1 MPKVSERQ
9 TTISETELLLKRL
22 VIDDEDDTVEFEDI
36 VDLQSTI
43 LSSRYLNL
51 RECVKKNRSMNEM
64 LWTYSDFDFKQAVR
78 MQKRSFLKLLE
89 KIEGHQVFENNS
101 RNPQAAVW
109 IQLMV
114 VLQLVGL
121 DGTGASVG
129 RNARMA
135 GFSHGSVIK
144 FKDRVF
150 AALLV
155 CRSTA
160 ITWPDSDER
169 KVRNTY

>member
-9 TTISETELLLKRL
+9 TTISETELLLRQL
-22 VIDDEDDTVEFEDI
+22 VIEDEDGTEEFEEI
-36 VDLQSTI
+36 VDIQATI

-51 RECVKKNRSMNEM
+51 REYVQKNRSMNEM

-78 MQKRSFLKLLE
+78 MNKRSFLKLLE
-89 KIEGHQVFENNS
+89 KIEDHRVFKNNA
-101 RNPQAAVW
+101 RIKQAATW

-121 DGTGASVG
+121 DGTGASIG

-144 FKDRVF
+144 FRERVF
-150 AALLV
+150 TAILELK
-155 CRSTA
+155 STA
-160 ITWPDSDER
+160 IKWPDSQER
-169 KVRNTY
+169 KVRYI